1 MTCEA
6 VDLEAIE
13 LPPLV
18 IRKRPL
24 EGAPYLPHQFE
35 RADEVP
41 ALADFGAG
49 ALTRYTTS
57 THNKAGRLT
66 ADPEIIQEMIEHYA
80 AKLEAAADDIALYR
94 YDPEEGAETL
104 MVSYGVTSRAARVAV
119 REARQKG
126 RKVSSLVLQT
136 LYPVPERA
144 LRRALAGVRRA
155 VVPEM
160 NLGQYRREVERL
172 APAGVRVSGV
182 NRMDTTLISPSE
194 IMVRGEL

>member
-1 MTCEA
+1 
-6 VDLEAIE
+6 
-13 LPPLV
+13 
-18 IRKRPL
+18 
-24 EGAPYLPHQFE
+24 
-35 RADEVP
+35 
-41 ALADFGAG
+41 
-49 ALTRYTTS
+49 
-57 THNKAGRLT
+57 
-66 ADPEIIQEMIEHYA
+66 
-80 AKLEAAADDIALYR
+80 
-94 YDPEEGAETL
+94 
-104 MVSYGVTSRAARVAV
+104 
-119 REARQKG
+119 
-126 RKVSSLVLQT
+126 VLQT

>member
-1 MTCEA
+1 GSATKGADGDIQFARWVTSGGLPIIALCPATVAEAYELTYRAFNLAETYRTPVFVLSNKEVSMTCEA

-18 IRKRPL
+18 GRKRPL

-49 ALTRYTTS
+49 APTRYTTS

-80 AKLEAAADDIALYR
+80 AK
-94 YDPEEGAETL
+94 
-104 MVSYGVTSRAARVAV
+104 
-119 REARQKG
+119 
-126 RKVSSLVLQT
+126 
-136 LYPVPERA
+136 
-144 LRRALAGVRRA
+144 
-155 VVPEM
+155 
-160 NLGQYRREVERL
+160 
-172 APAGVRVSGV
+172 
-182 NRMDTTLISPSE
+182 
-194 IMVRGEL
+194 